1 MRSMLKLV
9 GCVAALL
16 VSVSGH
22 AAYMSADVTGGLLSV
37 NTTNLGSV
45 GLNPALFRCYTCAGA
60 TPVGVQVIF
69 DAAVP
74 VPGGTGIRNVNSI
87 NAIAGV
93 DNQDIFELFVD
104 GLSFYF
110 GDAGILGGPFMQF
123 RNGVFNG
130 FAFSEQFDAPNGT
143 DLMLSLQGGVFDV
156 RIASSSALLFS
167 GFLNVG
173 SAGLQNLQVFDPNV
187 PGPNGV
193 PEPSPVALLALAL
206 AALAC
211 APRLRR
217 RRA

>member
-1 MRSMLKLV
+1 MLKLV
-9 GCVAALL
+9 AYLAASL

-60 TPVGVQVIF
+60 TPVGVHVIF

-74 VPGGTGIRNVNSI
+74 VPATGTHNLNSI
-87 NAIAGV
+87 GAIAGV
-93 DNQDIFELFVD
+93 DNHDIFELFVD

-130 FAFSEQFDAPNGT
+130 FAFTEQFDAPNGT
-143 DLMLSLQGGVFDV
+143 DLMLSLQGGVFDA
-156 RIASSSALLFS
+156 RIASSGALLFS
-167 GFLNVG
+167 GFLNIG
-173 SAGLQNLQVFDPNV
+173 AAGLQNLQVFDPNV

-206 AALAC
+206 AALAF

-217 RRA
+217 RRT